1 MVAMTSDGEYKRASN
16 ARMPWNRQVI
26 SLLGMLRYRDHVSEA
41 VRAVAAY
48 SKMPSAECPCCGHRA
63 QFESFGSDNA
73 LGARCPSCGS
83 LQRHRLL
90 ALAMREGAVDFAG
103 ADLLHF
109 APEPVMTRMINAA
122 KPKSYLTADI
132 TPGRADVVLNL
143 ETIAKPDASFDMIV
157 ASHVLEHVD
166 DALAMA
172 ELYRILRPGG
182 ALIAM
187 VPIVEGWADT
197 YEDRAIA
204 DDGARAD
211 HYGQYDHVRYYGRDF
226 RDRLGAHGFRADE
239 YTALGSAS
247 VMYAL
252 TRGEKVFIGSKPPSG
267 LGDPSGPVE

>member
-1 MVAMTSDGEYKRASN
+1 MGSENGFEGG
-16 ARMPWNRQVI
+16 ARVPWAKQVLA
-26 SLLGMLRYRDHVSEA
+26 LLPTLLDREQTGAAYRG
-41 VRAVAAY
+41 VAAHM
-48 SKMPSAECPCCGHRA
+48 KASAATCPCCGYRGR
-63 QFESFGSDNA
+63 FESFGRDAQPAACCPRCAA
-73 LGARCPSCGS
+73 LSR
-83 LQRHRLL
+83 QRLL
-90 ALAMREGAVDFAG
+90 ALAVKEGAVRFAG
-103 ADLLHF
+103 MDVLHF
-109 APEPVMTRMINAA
+109 APEPIMA
-122 KPKSYLTADI
+122 KIITDAGPKSYRTADI
-132 TPGRADVVLNL
+132 NPGRADEVLNL
-143 ETIAKPDASFDMIV
+143 EAIAKPDASFDRVV